1 MKTYERKEKEK
12 GKEKRKKKKKKFKA
26 NLESF
31 LRALIIPVFS
41 Y

>member
-1 MKTYERKEKEK
+1 MKMVERKERK
-12 GKEKRKKKKKKFKA
+12 GKRKRKKKKKKFKA

-31 LRALIIPVFS
+31 LRALTIPFFS